1 MQKKIAIAAILAVV
15 VTISL
20 GNEADISFDD
30 ITITGQQQIYHG
42 KSELKTYTKAGSYSY
57 VDQTHIQRFRGSSV
71 GDFLS
76 GIPGVIVGNKR
87 NSGGISVNIRGLQNE
102 GRVLVK
108 IDDSFQAIPT
118 YQGYAGSSTRTF
130 LDPDLISTVEIEKGP
145 SFAYDGVG
153 AIGGVVRMSTL
164 NSDDIIQKNSNK
176 DWGVRLRIATM
187 SNTTDRPPLYTR
199 GGYQKY
205 GVMECI
211 RNESGLCKPISH
223 EPDSRYRSSNLFQN
237 LGKSW
242 NGSLAFAKKWE
253 FGDVVLAYARKKQGN
268 YFVGKHG
275 QVPEITKIEEDTRN
289 YNDFPWYNPP
299 IKGYLHEVGDDRDIL
314 RLSKA
319 EFKNKTGYTYFRAGE
334 EALNSW
340 QDNKSFL
347 AKGNLYSDFHA
358 FNLTYTKYIS
368 KFGELMPS
376 VSQVM
381 RDDGIG
387 TGSIEGD
394 GSKVEASSISTRYK
408 FSPDSQYIN
417 LNLSAYL
424 TKVDYES
431 WTKRLGRPGYGTDGD
446 AYILES
452 NLKGISLYNSSI
464 FELYN
469 RYLKLTY
476 GISYSTEK
484 VGEPKDA
491 LSRVIKKG
499 YANDEKKA
507 NEVIGEY
514 NRRDAKRK
522 EASAFIYANYSP
534 LDWLTLDVG
543 GRYIRQKTIDYRPF
557 VLERGDEES
566 KLYAKDFADKEEYYR
581 QCEMDPTNKPSE
593 AYMKRPQYKFV
604 GGTRIELTDQEK
616 IEKFRQRF
624 MFSCDRRLTKST
636 KPTKNSNFSPMAM
649 ITFKPIDSWQ
659 IYIKYAK
666 AARPAS
672 LFQASRGAGMTK
684 NELETEPLKIEKIT
698 NLEIGTNFLQE
709 NILSDSDIFGIKLV
723 YFQNK
728 IDDYLT
734 RRSRKAQRQGVEG
747 FFFNTIN
754 IESATYKGFETETY
768 YDIGDFYV
776 GANLTYYTDTEFCL
790 YPNQVGKNGKRCY
803 KGGLSGSNISNT
815 LPPKY
820 IATSTIGTRL
830 FDKKLD
836 IGTRYSRYGSRIV
849 SIFETQ
855 DTEIGNTNSAE
866 WDSYSLVDIYA
877 EYKATNNLT
886 ISSTIDNLTNR
897 YYLDVNNM
905 SLSPAPGRTFHLNLD
920 YKF

>member
-1 MQKKIAIAAILAVV
+1 MLKKSLVLSTTILLLHCFAD
-15 VTISL
+15 
-20 GNEADISFDD
+20 EADISFDE
-30 ITITGQQQIYHG
+30 ISVTGQKQIYHD
-42 KSELKTYTKAGSYSY
+42 KPELKTYTKAGSYSY
-57 VDQTHIQRFRGSSV
+57 VDQTQIQRFRGSSV

-76 GIPGVIVGNKR
+76 GIPGVIIGNKR

-108 IDDSFQAIPT
+108 IDDNFQAIPT

-130 LDPDLISTVEIEKGP
+130 LDPDLISSVEVEKGP

-164 NSDDIIQKNSNK
+164 NSDDIIPENSNK
-176 DWGVRLRIATM
+176 DWGLRFRAGTM
-187 SNTTDRPPLYTR
+187 SNTTSRPALYTR

-205 GVMECI
+205 GVIECL
-211 RNESGLCKPISH
+211 RNDSGLCKPISH
-223 EPDSRYRSSNLFQN
+223 SPDSRYQSSNLLNN
-237 LGKSW
+237 LFDSY
-242 NGSLAFAKKWE
+242 NTSLAFTKKWE
-253 FGDVVLAYARKKQGN
+253 HGDIVLAYARKKQGN
-268 YFVGKHG
+268 YFAGKHG
-275 QVPEITKIEEDTRN
+275 QTPEIEKIEEDTKH
-289 YNDFPWYNPP
+289 YNDFSWYNPP
-299 IKGYLHEVGDDRDIL
+299 FKGYLHEVGDDRDIL

-347 AKGNLYSDFHA
+347 AKANLYNDFHA
-358 FNLTYTKYIS
+358 FNATYTRYRS
-368 KFGELMPS
+368 EFGELMPS

-394 GSKVEASSISTRYK
+394 GSKVKADSISTKYQYN
-408 FSPDSQYIN
+408 PDNPYIN
-417 LNLSAYL
+417 LNFSTYL

-431 WTKRLGRPGYGTDGD
+431 YTRRLGRPGYAKDGD
-446 AYILES
+446 AYILRS
-452 NLKGISLYNSSI
+452 DLKGISLYNTSVLD
-464 FELYN
+464 FFN
-469 RYLKLTY
+469 RPLKLTY
-476 GISYSTEK
+476 GVSYSTERIK
-484 VGEPKDA
+484 EPTDA
-491 LSRVIKKG
+491 FARVISKG
-499 YANDEKKA
+499 YAKDDKEA
-507 NEVIGEY
+507 NMVIGDL
-514 NRRDAKRK
+514 NRRNAKRK

-534 LDWLTLDVG
+534 IDWLTLDVG

-566 KLYAKDFADKEEYYR
+566 KLYARDFVDKEEYYR
-581 QCEMDPTNKPSE
+581 QCEMDPMNKPSE
-593 AYMKRPQYKFV
+593 AYMKRPQYKFI
-604 GGTRIELTDQEK
+604 GGRPVLLTDQEK
-616 IEKFRQRF
+616 IDKFRQRF
-624 MFSCDRRLTKST
+624 MFSCNRQLTKST

-649 ITFKPIDSWQ
+649 VTFTPLENWQ

-672 LFQASRGAGMTK
+672 LFQATRGAGMTK
-684 NELETEPLKIEKIT
+684 NELETEPLRVEKIT

-709 NILSDSDIFGIKLV
+709 NILSNRDIFGIKFS
-723 YFQNK
+723 YFQNN

-734 RRSRKAQRQGVEG
+734 RRSRYSNRTGVEG

-754 IESATYKGFETETY
+754 IESAKYEGFEAQTY
-768 YDIGDFYV
+768 YDMGDFYIS
-776 GANLTYYTDTEFCL
+776 ANLTYYLDTEFCL
-790 YPNQVGKNGKRCY
+790 YPNQVGPNGQRCFS
-803 KGGLSGSNISNT
+803 GGLSGSNISNT

-820 IATSTIGTRL
+820 IATATIGARL
-830 FDKKLD
+830 FNKKLD
-836 IGTRYSRYGSRIV
+836 IGARYSHYGKRAV

-866 WDSYSLVDIYA
+866 WDDYGLVDLYA
-877 EYKATNNLT
+877 DYKINDNLT
-886 ISSTIDNLTNR
+886 ISAAIDNLTNK

-905 SLSPAPGRTFHLNLD
+905 SLSPAPGRTLHLNLD